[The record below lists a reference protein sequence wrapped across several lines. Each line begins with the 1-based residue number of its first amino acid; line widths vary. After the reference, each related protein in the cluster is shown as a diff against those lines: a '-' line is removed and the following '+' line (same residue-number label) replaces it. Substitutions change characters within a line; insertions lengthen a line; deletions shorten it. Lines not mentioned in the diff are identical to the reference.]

1 MSNNFNVFY
10 AGLIKLI
17 FNSVKLLAWQLITSN
32 FFAQMFLFYLFLFVL
47 YVWYVWC
54 TYPRQHVKLLA

>member
-32 FFAQMFLFYLFLFVL
+32 FLHKCFCFICFYLCYMCGMYGVRILDSMSSF
-47 YVWYVWC
+47 
-54 TYPRQHVKLLA
+54 